1 MISETQQEQGT
12 LYALGLLDADEAAA
26 FEHALESD
34 SELRTLVREL
44 RETAASLAEITDEP
58 NSSPPAE
65 LRGRVLRRIAGE
77 ARAAAPPTISTHVV
91 APSAPGRIVPGPFS
105 WVPWAIAA
113 LLLGCTVLLALNQQ
127 ALQRE
132 VDAAK
137 QLAFARSPAPG
148 DALTEVAFCELEPTP
163 DAPVRPRAAVL
174 WDASQHRGKLRV
186 SQLAAPS
193 AGKDYQ
199 LWAVEAGSKNPVNA
213 GVVHLDAEGRANVAF
228 QPDAITGDNHV
239 VALALSVEKAG
250 GSPTNQGPILFMGK
264 L

>member
-26 FEHALESD
+26 FEREIAVD
-34 SELRTLVREL
+34 PQLRELVREL
-44 RETAASLAEITDEP
+44 RETAASLAEVTNEP
-58 NSSPPAE
+58 YVSPPAE
-65 LRGRVLRRIAGE
+65 LRDRVLRTIAAE
-77 ARAAAPPTISTHVV
+77 AMPAAATGAAANGARV
-91 APSAPGRIVPGPFS
+91 VPGKIVYPRFA

-113 LLLGCTVLLALNQQ
+113 LLLGCSVLLALDR
-127 ALQRE
+127 AGLQRE
-132 VDAAK
+132 VASARR
-137 QLAFARSPAPG
+137 LAERPAPTPAN
-148 DALTEVAFCELEPTP
+148 ALSQVAFCELEPTP

-174 WDASQHRGKLRV
+174 WDAAQRRGVLRI
-186 SQLAAPS
+186 SQLAAPA

-199 LWAVEAGSKNPVNA
+199 LWTVEAGSKSPVNA
-213 GVVHLDAEGRANVAF
+213 GVVHLDAEGGADVAF
-228 QPDAITGDNHV
+228 QPDVIPGDNKV